1 MRDGNMERLGIQRL
15 LRLSAVTTAASESS
29 LLSLVNLNTC

>member
-1 MRDGNMERLGIQRL
+1 MRDGNMERLGTQRP